1 MPLNINLETE
11 FKEDKL
17 EEAQGEGRAIN
28 LQAKPELALDKV
40 VEAAVFL
47 ANREVSLKELAEI
60 TGKQPRVVR
69 EALER
74 VARDYEARQ
83 SPVELLLK
91 DDFAVL
97 QVKPAYLTVVG
108 GLSKKSDLSRKATRI
123 LALIAKKGKMLQKE
137 LQNYFRGEIYE
148 YVAELRDAGYV
159 ESVHQGNTRLLR
171 PTRKFYEE
179 FQMTNPRG
187 ANPP

>member
-1 MPLNINLETE
+1 MPIDMNLETKFE
-11 FKEDKL
+11 EDKS
-17 EEAQGEGRAIN
+17 EEAQGEARQID
-28 LQAKPELALDKV
+28 LQSKPELALDKV

-60 TGKQPRVVR
+60 TGKPPRIVR

-74 VARDYEARQ
+74 IAKDYEARA

-108 GLSKKSDLSRKATRI
+108 GLSKKSDLSRKSTRI

-148 YVAELRDAGYV
+148 YVSELRDAGYV
-159 ESVHQGNTRLLR
+159 ESTRQGNTRLLR
-171 PTRKFYEE
+171 PARKFYEE
-179 FQMTNPRG
+179 FQMAPKSDQ
-187 ANPP
+187 